1 MRGSGVSRIQST
13 RISRVAE
20 RQRLCHKGSV
30 MKARSNL
37 TRRTL
42 LRTALTVPMVSAN
55 LRTQSSPVAAAA
67 GTAAH
72 LHSVL
77 YARLGVKTFIN
88 AYGTLTTL
96 SGTLMWPEVSK
107 AMEEASKQFVQ
118 IHDLQAQ
125 VGRRLAELTGAEAAF
140 VTAGASAALCLATCA
155 VTAGDDPMKIDRLPD
170 LTGMKSEIIIQKAH
184 RNSYDH
190 AFRMVGVTL
199 VEVETADDIRRAINP
214 KTAALAMVLSHNS
227 LGHKVELEEMVALAH
242 AAGLPLIL
250 DAAAEIPPA
259 ENLRKFT
266 KIGAD
271 LVAFSGGKNLRGP
284 QCSGML
290 LGRKDLIQ
298 KAYANSAPHNRFARI
313 AKVGKEEIVGLLTAV
328 ELYLKRDHAAERKE
342 YHAMLDRAARRLA
355 GVPTVF
361 TELIT
366 NDDYSHSPRLSVQWD
381 EAKLGVTLDQMME
394 RLINGEPAIVATDMT
409 KYRPNWKRG
418 IGIFPYNL
426 RPGEEI
432 IVADRVREI
441 LTASRKK

>member
-1 MRGSGVSRIQST
+1 
-13 RISRVAE
+13 
-20 RQRLCHKGSV
+20 

-42 LRTALTVPMVSAN
+42 LRTALTVPMASAN
-55 LRTQSSPVAAAA
+55 LSTQSSPVAAAA

-250 DAAAEIPPA
+250 DAAAETPPA

-328 ELYLKRDHAAERKE
+328 ELYLERDHAAERKE

>member
-1 MRGSGVSRIQST
+1 
-13 RISRVAE
+13 
-20 RQRLCHKGSV
+20 
-30 MKARSNL
+30 MKARSDL

-42 LRTALTVPMVSAN
+42 LRTALAVPIASAN
-55 LRTQSSPVAAAA
+55 VRTQSSPAAAA
-67 GTAAH
+67 AATAAH
-72 LHSVL
+72 LHSPL

-96 SGTLMWPEVSK
+96 SGTLMSPEVVE

-118 IHDLQAQ
+118 IHDLQAA

-155 VTAGDDPMKIDRLPD
+155 VTAGDDPARIDRLPD

-199 VEVETADDIRRAINP
+199 VDVETADDIRRAINP

-227 LGHKVELEEMVALAH
+227 LGHKVELQVMVALAH

-284 QCSGML
+284 QCSGIL
-290 LGRKDLIQ
+290 LGRKDLVQ

-328 ELYLKRDHAAERKE
+328 ELYLKHDHDADRRE
-342 YHAMLDRAARRLA
+342 YHAMLARAARRLD
-355 GVPTVF
+355 GVPTVV
-361 TELIT
+361 TEFIT

-409 KYRPNWKRG
+409 KYRPNWTRG

-441 LTASRKK
+441 LTGKRS

>member
-1 MRGSGVSRIQST
+1 
-13 RISRVAE
+13 
-20 RQRLCHKGSV
+20 
-30 MKARSNL
+30 MKARSHL

-42 LRTALTVPMVSAN
+42 LPTALTVPMVSAN
-55 LRTQSSPVAAAA
+55 PRTQSSPVAAAA

-242 AAGLPLIL
+242 AASLPLIL

-313 AKVGKEEIVGLLTAV
+313 AKVGKEEIVGMLTAV

>member
-1 MRGSGVSRIQST
+1 
-13 RISRVAE
+13 
-20 RQRLCHKGSV
+20 
-30 MKARSNL
+30 
-37 TRRTL
+37 
-42 LRTALTVPMVSAN
+42 
-55 LRTQSSPVAAAA
+55 
-67 GTAAH
+67 
-72 LHSVL
+72 
-77 YARLGVKTFIN
+77 
-88 AYGTLTTL
+88 
-96 SGTLMWPEVSK
+96 
-107 AMEEASKQFVQ
+107 
-118 IHDLQAQ
+118 
-125 VGRRLAELTGAEAAF
+125 
-140 VTAGASAALCLATCA
+140 
-155 VTAGDDPMKIDRLPD
+155 
-170 LTGMKSEIIIQKAH
+170 
-184 RNSYDH
+184 
-190 AFRMVGVTL
+190 
-199 VEVETADDIRRAINP
+199 
-214 KTAALAMVLSHNS
+214 
-227 LGHKVELEEMVALAH
+227 MVALAH
-242 AAGLPLIL
+242 AAGLPLVL
-250 DAAAEIPPA
+250 DAAAEVPPA

-298 KAYANSAPHNRFARI
+298 KAYANSAPHNRFARN

-366 NDDYSHSPRLSVQWD
+366 NDDHSHSPRLSVQWD

>member
-1 MRGSGVSRIQST
+1 
-13 RISRVAE
+13 
-20 RQRLCHKGSV
+20 

-155 VTAGDDPMKIDRLPD
+155 VTAGDDPKKIDRLPD

-328 ELYLKRDHAAERKE
+328 ELYLSRDHAAEREE

-355 GVPTVF
+355 GVPTVV

-409 KYRPNWKRG
+409 KYQPNWKRG

>member
-1 MRGSGVSRIQST
+1 
-13 RISRVAE
+13 
-20 RQRLCHKGSV
+20 
-30 MKARSNL
+30 MKARSHL

-55 LRTQSSPVAAAA
+55 LRTQSSPVATAA

-72 LHSVL
+72 LHSAL

-250 DAAAEIPPA
+250 DAAAETPPA

-328 ELYLKRDHAAERKE
+328 ELYLTRDHAAERKE

>member
-1 MRGSGVSRIQST
+1 
-13 RISRVAE
+13 
-20 RQRLCHKGSV
+20 
-30 MKARSNL
+30 MKARSDL

-42 LRTALTVPMVSAN
+42 LRTALTVPMASAN
-55 LRTQSSPVAAAA
+55 LRMQSSPAAAAA

-72 LHSVL
+72 LHSAL

-96 SGTLMWPEVSK
+96 SGTLMSPEVSQ

-199 VEVETADDIRRAINP
+199 VDVETADDIRRAINP

-227 LGHKVELEEMVALAH
+227 LGHKVELDEMVALAH
-242 AAGLPLIL
+242 AAALPLIL
-250 DAAAEIPPA
+250 DAAAEVPPA
-259 ENLRKFT
+259 ENLRSFT

-290 LGRKDLIQ
+290 LGRKDLVQ

-328 ELYLKRDHAAERKE
+328 ELYLKRDHAADRRE
-342 YHAMLDRAARRLA
+342 YHAMLERAARRLA

-381 EAKLGVTLDQMME
+381 EATLGVTLDQMME
-394 RLINGEPAIVATDMT
+394 RLVGGEPAIVATDMT

-441 LTASRKK
+441 LTGRS

>member
-1 MRGSGVSRIQST
+1 
-13 RISRVAE
+13 
-20 RQRLCHKGSV
+20 

-72 LHSVL
+72 LHSAL

-155 VTAGDDPMKIDRLPD
+155 VTAGDDPKKIDRLPD

-227 LGHKVELEEMVALAH
+227 VGHKVELEEMVALAH

-328 ELYLKRDHAAERKE
+328 ELYLERDHAAERKE

-409 KYRPNWKRG
+409 KYRPNWKR
-418 IGIFPYNL
+418 
-426 RPGEEI
+426 ES
-432 IVADRVREI
+432 ASS
-441 LTASRKK
+441 LTISVPARRSSSPTESGRS

>member
-1 MRGSGVSRIQST
+1 
-13 RISRVAE
+13 
-20 RQRLCHKGSV
+20 
-30 MKARSNL
+30 MKARSHL

-55 LRTQSSPVAAAA
+55 PRTQSSPVAAAG

-72 LHSVL
+72 LHSAV

-107 AMEEASKQFVQ
+107 AMEEASKQFVE

-155 VTAGDDPMKIDRLPD
+155 VTAGDDPTKIDQLPD

-242 AAGLPLIL
+242 AAGLALIL

-290 LGRKDLIQ
+290 VGRKDLIQ

-328 ELYLKRDHAAERKE
+328 ELYLKRDHAADRKE